1 MAAQEAL
8 GERTQ
13 ALAAAVRALDSKSA
27 ARFEAGL
34 SATAAVCV
42 LAGAAAATAVVC
54 ALRSR

>member
-27 ARFEAGL
+27 ARFQASL

-42 LAGAAAATAVVC
+42 LAGAAAAMAAVC